1 MIMTSFL
8 WVQII
13 SEYQFIKALW
23 KHLFERR
30 MNHVIKLLATA
41 AVSIFIAEF
50 LVCIFSIILSSLAV
64 ELFRITACFHNG
76 EVQIHTHTHTH

>member
-1 MIMTSFL
+1 MTSFL

-50 LVCIFSIILSSLAV
+50 LVCIF
-64 ELFRITACFHNG
+64 FHNI
-76 EVQIHTHTHTH
+76 V